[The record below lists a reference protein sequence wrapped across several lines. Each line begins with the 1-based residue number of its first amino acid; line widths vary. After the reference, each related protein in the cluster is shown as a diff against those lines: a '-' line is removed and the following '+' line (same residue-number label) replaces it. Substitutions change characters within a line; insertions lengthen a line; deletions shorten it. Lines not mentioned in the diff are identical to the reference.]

1 MSTIDSKLAVLFAT
15 AVVSASLPVVSGC
28 ASTAPAPPVARRAA
42 PAPLLQRF
50 ASEPAPAPRFLDPER
65 GRKLRAATAEVQGLA
80 QRTAE
85 RERLPALALGVVIDE
100 DLAIQKVTGVRDV
113 ALGGAVDEHTR
124 FRVGSITKTLTA
136 AAILRLRDEG
146 RLSIDAPA
154 ARYLPALAGVV
165 YPTRDSRP
173 MTLRDL
179 LTHSS
184 GLPRLGVF
192 SPASTARDVTER
204 EILATLDGFGLE
216 SAPGTETSYSNLGY
230 SLLGLLV
237 GRTAGVP
244 YRRYVSDALL
254 APLGMRDA
262 AWDAAQVPLD
272 ALATPHVRAGGAL
285 TPIQPW
291 RLGASESTAGLY
303 ASLSDMSRFI
313 GFQLAA
319 WPARD
324 APETGALR
332 RSTVRES
339 HMMARNGS
347 AFPAAG
353 GDDGPGLGWHVR
365 EDCGLGHVVF
375 HNGLIDGFSASV
387 MLLPERG
394 VGVVA
399 LANVAGADLES
410 LNEKVLGKLE
420 ATGAML
426 ARVVPPS
433 PSVRRAAQAVASVI
447 GRPRTDLLDRRL
459 RPGWFPADHLTALR
473 QELRDVG
480 ARVGACS
487 LDGSAMVESAT
498 SARFGLR
505 CQHGALSLAVRV
517 DTSPDPLITSL
528 SVEEQTGAIAWDGA
542 RQNARPNAGR
552 PARCR

>member
-1 MSTIDSKLAVLFAT
+1 MRTIDDRLAALLAA
-15 AVVSASLPVVSGC
+15 AVFSASPPLLCGC
-28 ASTAPAPPVARRAA
+28 ARAA
-42 PAPLLQRF
+42 PAPRAVSHAAAAPLVQRF
-50 ASEPAPAPRFLDPER
+50 AGEPAPTPRFPDPER
-65 GRKLRAATAEVQGLA
+65 GPKLRAAAADVQALARRAAES
-80 QRTAE
+80 
-85 RERLPALALGVVIDE
+85 ERLPALALGVVIDE
-100 DLAIQKVTGVRDV
+100 ELAIRAVLGARD
-113 ALGGAVDEHTR
+113 AAAGGAVDEHTR
-124 FRVGSITKTLTA
+124 FRIGSVAKALTA

-165 YPTRDSRP
+165 YPTRDARQI
-173 MTLRDL
+173 TVRDL

-192 SPASTARDVTER
+192 SPASTTRDVTER

-237 GRTAGVP
+237 ARTAGVP
-244 YRRYVSDALL
+244 YRRYMSDALL
-254 APLGMRDA
+254 GPLGMRDA
-262 AWDAAQVPLD
+262 AWDASQVPPG
-272 ALATPHVRAGGAL
+272 ALASPHVRGEGGAV

-291 RLGASESTAGLY
+291 RLGASEATAGLY
-303 ASLSDMSRFI
+303 ASLSDMGRFV

-347 AFPAAG
+347 AFAAAG
-353 GDDGPGLGWHVR
+353 GDGGPGLGWHVR
-365 EDCGLGHVVF
+365 EDCDLGHVVF
-375 HNGLIDGFSASV
+375 HNGLIDGYSASV
-387 MLLPERG
+387 MLLPQRG

-399 LANVAGADLES
+399 LANLAGADLES
-410 LNEKVLGKLE
+410 LNAEVLGRLA
-420 ATGAML
+420 ATGAME

-433 PSVRRAAQAVASVI
+433 PPVRRAAQAVASVI
-447 GRPRTDLLDRRL
+447 GRARPEALDRRL
-459 RPGWFPADHLTALR
+459 RPGWFPEADLAALR
-473 QELRDVG
+473 KTLRDAG
-480 ARVGACS
+480 ARVGACA
-487 LDGSAMVESAT
+487 LDGSAAVESAT

-505 CQHGALSLAVRV
+505 CERGALSVAVRV
-517 DTSPDPLITSL
+517 DTSPDPRITSL
-528 SVEEQTGAIAWDGA
+528 SVEEQTGAIARVAPGPSA
-542 RQNARPNAGR
+542 R

>member
-15 AVVSASLPVVSGC
+15 AVFSASLPLVSGC
-28 ASTAPAPPVARRAA
+28 ASNAPAPPVARPAA

-50 ASEPAPAPRFLDPER
+50 ASEPAPAPSFLDPER
-65 GRKLRAATAEVQGLA
+65 GRKLRAATADVQGLA

-85 RERLPALALGVVIDE
+85 RERLPALALGVVIDG
-100 DLAIQKVTGVRDV
+100 DLAIQKITGVRDV

-173 MTLRDL
+173 MTVRDL

-237 GRTAGVP
+237 GRAAGVP

-262 AWDAAQVPLD
+262 AWDAAQVPPD
-272 ALATPHVRAGGAL
+272 ALATPHVRAGGAM

-303 ASLSDMSRFI
+303 ASLSDMGRFI

-399 LANVAGADLES
+399 LTNVAGADLES

-447 GRPRTDLLDRRL
+447 GRPRADQLDRRL
-459 RPGWFPADHLTALR
+459 RPGWFPEDHLTALR

-487 LDGSAMVESAT
+487 LDGSTLVESAT

-505 CQHGALSLAVRV
+505 CQHGALSVALRV

-542 RQNARPNAGR
+542 RPNARR

>member
-1 MSTIDSKLAVLFAT
+1 MNSALKTIGSTLAVRLAT
-15 AVVSASLPVVSGC
+15 AVFSASLPLLGGC
-28 ASTAPAPPVARRAA
+28 AKAAPAPRAVRPAA

-65 GRKLRAATAEVQGLA
+65 GRKLRAAAPEVQALA
-80 QRTAE
+80 QRAAE
-85 RERLPALALGVVIDE
+85 RERLPALALGVVIDDE
-100 DLAIQKVTGVRDV
+100 LAIQKVIGVRDV

-124 FRVGSITKTLTA
+124 FRIGSITKTLTA
-136 AAILRLRDEG
+136 AAVLRLRDEG

-173 MTLRDL
+173 MTVRDL

-237 GRTAGVP
+237 GRVAGVP
-244 YRRYVSDALL
+244 YRRYMNDALL

-262 AWDAAQVPLD
+262 AWDAAQVPPG
-272 ALATPHVRAGGAL
+272 ALASPHVRAGSEV

-303 ASLSDMSRFI
+303 ASLSDMGRFI
-313 GFQLAA
+313 GLQLAA

-324 APETGALR
+324 APEAGVLR

-353 GDDGPGLGWHVR
+353 GADGPGLGWHVR
-365 EDCGLGHVVF
+365 EDCDLGHVVF

-387 MLLPERG
+387 IVLPQRG

-410 LNEKVLGKLE
+410 LNTRVLGKLE
-420 ATGAML
+420 ATGAMV

-433 PSVRRAAQAVASVI
+433 RSVRRAAQAVASVI
-447 GRPRTDLLDRRL
+447 GRSRTDTLDRRL
-459 RPGWFPADHLTALR
+459 RPGWFPEDLLASLR

-480 ARVGACS
+480 ARVGACA

-505 CQHGALSLAVRV
+505 CERGALSVAVRV

-528 SVEEQTGAIAWDGA
+528 SVEEQTGAIAWEGLRSRA
-542 RQNARPNAGR
+542 R

>member
-1 MSTIDSKLAVLFAT
+1 MSTFDSKLAVLLAT
-15 AVVSASLPVVSGC
+15 ATLSGALPLLSGC
-28 ASTAPAPPVARRAA
+28 ASAPPAPAPRAAKPAA
-42 PAPLLQRF
+42 PAPLPQRF
-50 ASEPAPAPRFLDPER
+50 ASEPAPIPRFLDPER
-65 GRKLRAATAEVQGLA
+65 GRKLRSTAAEVEALA

-85 RERLPALALGVVIDE
+85 RERLPALALGVVIDDE
-100 DLAIQKVTGVRDV
+100 LAIQKVIGVRDV
-113 ALGGAVDEHTR
+113 ALGGEVDEHTR
-124 FRVGSITKTLTA
+124 FRIGSITKTLTA

-173 MTLRDL
+173 MTVRDL

-237 GRTAGVP
+237 GRAAGVP
-244 YRRYVSDALL
+244 YRRYVNEALL

-262 AWDAAQVPLD
+262 AWDPADVPAG
-272 ALATPHVRAGGAL
+272 ALATPHVRSGGSL

-303 ASLSDMSRFI
+303 ASLADMGRFI

-324 APETGALR
+324 APEVGVLR

-347 AFPAAG
+347 AFRAAG
-353 GDDGPGLGWHVR
+353 GADGPGLGWHVR
-365 EDCGLGHVVF
+365 EDCDLGHVVF

-387 MLLPERG
+387 VLLPERG
-394 VGVVA
+394 VGVVS

-410 LNEKVLGKLE
+410 LNEKVLGKLQ
-420 ATGAML
+420 ATGAMV

-447 GRPRTDLLDRRL
+447 GRKRTDLLDRRL
-459 RPGWFPADHLTALR
+459 RPGWFGEDHLTALR

-480 ARVGACS
+480 ARMGACA
-487 LDGSAMVESAT
+487 LDGSAVVESAT

-505 CQHGALSLAVRV
+505 CEHGALSVAVRV
-517 DTSPDPLITSL
+517 DTSPDPRITSL
-528 SVEEQTGAIAWDGA
+528 SVEEQTGAAASDPPRA
-542 RQNARPNAGR
+542 HAR

>member
-1 MSTIDSKLAVLFAT
+1 MRTTDNKLAVLLAT
-15 AVVSASLPVVSGC
+15 AALFSGSLPIVSGC
-28 ASTAPAPPVARRAA
+28 ASAPPAPRAVKAAA
-42 PAPLLQRF
+42 PAPLVQRF
-50 ASEPAPAPRFLDPER
+50 ASEPAPTPRFLDPER
-65 GRKLRAATAEVQGLA
+65 GRRLRSVTAEVQGLA
-80 QRTAE
+80 QRAAE

-100 DLAIQKVTGVRDV
+100 ELAIQKVIGVRDV

-124 FRVGSITKTLTA
+124 FRIGSITKALTA

-173 MTLRDL
+173 MTVRDL

-237 GRTAGVP
+237 GRAAGVP
-244 YRRYVSDALL
+244 YRRYVHDALL

-262 AWDAAQVPLD
+262 AWDGAEVPP
-272 ALATPHVRAGGAL
+272 ASLASPHVRAGGAV
-285 TPIQPW
+285 TPILPW

-303 ASLSDMSRFI
+303 ASLSDMGRFI

-353 GDDGPGLGWHVR
+353 GADGPGLGWHVR
-365 EDCGLGHVVF
+365 EDCDLGHVVF

-387 MLLPERG
+387 VLLPERG
-394 VGVVA
+394 VGVVS

-410 LNEKVLGKLE
+410 LNEKVLGRLQ
-420 ATGAML
+420 ATGAMV

-447 GRPRTDLLDRRL
+447 GRARTDVLDRRL
-459 RPGWFPADHLTALR
+459 RPGWFPEDHLTTLR

-480 ARVGACS
+480 SRMGACA

-505 CQHGALSLAVRV
+505 CEHGALSVAVRV

-528 SVEEQTGAIAWDGA
+528 SVEEQTGATAWEGA
-542 RQNARPNAGR
+542 RRNAR

>member
-1 MSTIDSKLAVLFAT
+1 MKTIGSIFAVRLAT
-15 AVVSASLPVVSGC
+15 AVFSLSLPLLGGC
-28 ASTAPAPPVARRAA
+28 AKTAPAPRAARPAA

-65 GRKLRAATAEVQGLA
+65 GRRLRAAAPEVQALA

-85 RERLPALALGVVIDE
+85 RERLPALALGVVIDGE
-100 DLAIQKVTGVRDV
+100 LAIQKVVGVRDV
-113 ALGGAVDEHTR
+113 ARGGAVDEHTR
-124 FRVGSITKTLTA
+124 FRIGSITKALTA
-136 AAILRLRDEG
+136 AAVLRLRDEG

-173 MTLRDL
+173 MTVRDL

-237 GRTAGVP
+237 GRAAGVP
-244 YRRYVSDALL
+244 YRRYMNDALL

-262 AWDAAQVPLD
+262 AWDAAAVPPD
-272 ALATPHVRAGGAL
+272 ALASPHVRAGDEV

-303 ASLSDMSRFI
+303 ASLSDMGRFI
-313 GFQLAA
+313 GLQLAA

-324 APETGALR
+324 APETGPLR
-332 RSTVRES
+332 RSTLRES

-353 GDDGPGLGWHVR
+353 GADGPGLGWHVR
-365 EDCGLGHVVF
+365 EDCDLGHVVF

-387 MLLPERG
+387 MILPQRG

-399 LANVAGADLES
+399 LANVAGAALEPLS
-410 LNEKVLGKLE
+410 AKVLGKLE
-420 ATGAML
+420 ATGAMV

-433 PSVRRAAQAVASVI
+433 PPVRRAAQAVASVI
-447 GRPRTDLLDRRL
+447 GRARMEPLDRRL
-459 RPGWFPADHLTALR
+459 RPGWFPEDHLASLR

-480 ARVGACS
+480 ARVGACA

-505 CQHGALSLAVRV
+505 CERGALSVAVRV

-528 SVEEQTGAIAWDGA
+528 SVEEQTGAIAWEGLRA
-542 RQNARPNAGR
+542 RAR

>member
-1 MSTIDSKLAVLFAT
+1 MRTIDSKLAVRFA
-15 AVVSASLPVVSGC
+15 AAAFSVSLPLLGGC
-28 ASTAPAPPVARRAA
+28 ASTAPAPAPRAVRPAA

-65 GRKLRAATAEVQGLA
+65 GRRLRAATPDVQALA

-100 DLAIQKVTGVRDV
+100 ELAIQQVIGVRDV
-113 ALGGAVDEHTR
+113 TLGGAVDEHTR
-124 FRVGSITKTLTA
+124 FRIGSITKALTA

-173 MTLRDL
+173 MTVRDL

-237 GRTAGVP
+237 GRAAGVP
-244 YRRYVSDALL
+244 YRRYMSDALL
-254 APLGMRDA
+254 APLGMRDT
-262 AWDAAQVPLD
+262 AWDASQVPAG
-272 ALATPHVRAGGAL
+272 ALASPHARGAGGAV

-303 ASLSDMSRFI
+303 ASLSDMGRFI
-313 GFQLAA
+313 GLQLAA

-324 APETGALR
+324 APEAGVLR

-353 GDDGPGLGWHVR
+353 GADGPGLGWHVR
-365 EDCGLGHVVF
+365 EDCDLGHVVF

-387 MLLPERG
+387 MLLPQRG

-410 LNEKVLGKLE
+410 LNTKVLGRLV
-420 ATGAML
+420 ATGAMV

-447 GRPRTDLLDRRL
+447 GRARTDLLDRRL
-459 RPGWFPADHLTALR
+459 RPGWFPDDHLASLR

-480 ARVGACS
+480 ARVGPCA

-505 CQHGALSLAVRV
+505 CERGALSVAVRV
-517 DTSPDPLITSL
+517 DTSPDPLITSF
-528 SVEEQTGAIAWDGA
+528 SVEEQTGAIAWEGV
-542 RQNARPNAGR
+542 RSRARPS
-552 PARCR
+552 RCR